1 MTAAPSSP
9 DLPLKQ
15 RLKNGHVPVGT
26 MVFEFFVPGMAQMAR
41 AVGADFLMYDTEHSG
56 VDIEAIKAQCA
67 ACNGTGVV
75 PLVRVPGFHYHFVAR
90 ALDAG
95 AHGIMMP
102 MVADAEQA
110 RALVSWSRYPPL
122 GRRGQCGRHCRCG
135 RCRCAVDRIVAAA
148 RRHGKTA
155 AVMAGDEAWA
165 RRYHGLG
172 FRMFAYGLDAQLF
185 QRALAAGIGAVRAL
199 A

>member
-1 MTAAPSSP
+1 M
-9 DLPLKQ
+9 
-15 RLKNGHVPVGT
+15 
-26 MVFEFFVPGMAQMAR
+26 
-41 AVGADFLMYDTEHSG
+41 
-56 VDIEAIKAQCA
+56 
-67 ACNGTGVV
+67 V

-122 GRRGQCGRHCRCG
+122 GRRGAAFGVAHDGYLPGAPRDKIAASAERTLVIAMIETPEGVANVDAIAAVDGVDVLWLGHFDLTNFMG
-135 RCRCAVDRIVAAA
+135 IAGEFEHPDYLAAVDRIVAAA

-155 AVMAGDEAWA
+155 AVMSGDDAWA

-172 FRMFAYGLDAQLF
+172 FRMFACGLDVQLF
-185 QRALAAGIGAVRAL
+185 QRGLAAGIGAVRAL
-199 A
+199 G

>member
-1 MTAAPSSP
+1 MGPLDGSAQLRVNPHGQIEP
-9 DLPLKQ
+9 LPMKQ

-56 VDIEAIKAQCA
+56 ADIEAIKAQCA

-90 ALDAG
+90 AMDAG

-110 RALVSWSRYPPL
+110 RALVIAMIETPE
-122 GRRGQCGRHCRCG
+122 GVA
-135 RCRCAVDRIVAAA
+135 AVDRIVAAA
-148 RRHGKTA
+148 QRHGKTA

-199 A
+199 E